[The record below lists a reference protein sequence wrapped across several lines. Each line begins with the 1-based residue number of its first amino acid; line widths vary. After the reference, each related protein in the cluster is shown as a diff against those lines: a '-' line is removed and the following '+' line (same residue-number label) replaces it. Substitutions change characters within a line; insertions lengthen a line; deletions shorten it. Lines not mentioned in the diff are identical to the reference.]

1 MKNVVNRALAAKKKF
16 ITLLLLAITMS
27 AFAEDHLK
35 FMGIPINGQ
44 LTTFCQQLEKK
55 NFKLEKAHADRAR
68 YEGSFTG
75 KTVCVIVEATPK
87 THTVCDVLVAYKDNR
102 TWEEMEDLYSGLKE
116 QLTAKYDEPVEWH
129 QLGDAPKNASFM
141 DIQRKLADAEL
152 TRRAIFRSRAVSTT
166 SGQSCLS
173 SMPTLRLVARCLRQR
188 TSVGALWLRWRPRRT
203 ILRRSRPAWL

>member
-1 MKNVVNRALAAKKKF
+1 MKKV
-16 ITLLLLAITMS
+16 ITLVLLAITMS

-35 FMGIPINGQ
+35 FMGIPIDGPLQN
-44 LTTFCQQLEKK
+44 FCQALEKK

-152 TRRAIFRSRAVSTT
+152 TRRAIFRTET
-166 SGQSCLS
+166 GTIDLGIDN
-173 SMPTLRLVARCLRQR
+173 LRLFGGWDGVPHTYIIYIDKANTTKSDQEAFDDL
-188 TSVGALWLRWRPRRT
+188 
-203 ILRRSRPAWL
+203 